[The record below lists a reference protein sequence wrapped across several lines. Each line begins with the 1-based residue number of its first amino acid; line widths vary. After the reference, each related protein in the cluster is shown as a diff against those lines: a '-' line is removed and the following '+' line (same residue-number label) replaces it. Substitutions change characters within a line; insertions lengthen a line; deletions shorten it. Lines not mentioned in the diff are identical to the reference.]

1 MEFNNNNNRIKC
13 EMWGKWEMGEGSLFR
28 NEDCHILFR
37 SSHWRCSVKKMFL
50 EILQNSQENTCT
62 RVSFLMERRLWH
74 RYFSVNFAKFS
85 KNIFFFRTPL
95 VDCFYILRLF
105 WRFLM
110 MRKRIHKN
118 LYVQGCRS
126 PGKPS
131 GAWPPNFLTTKLF
144 YC

>member
-1 MEFNNNNNRIKC
+1 MEFNNNNNRMKC
-13 EMWGKWEMGEGSLFR
+13 EMWRKWEMGEGSLSR
-28 NEDCHILFR
+28 NGDCHILFR

-62 RVSFLMERRLWH
+62 RVSFLMKRRLWH
-74 RYFSVNFAKFS
+74 RYFPVNFAKFS
-85 KNIFFFRTPL
+85 
-95 VDCFYILRLF
+95 YILRLF

-126 PGKPS
+126 PGEPR
-131 GAWPPNFLTTKLF
+131 GAWPPNFLTTKFF
-144 YC
+144 YY

>member
-1 MEFNNNNNRIKC
+1 
-13 EMWGKWEMGEGSLFR
+13 MWGKWEMGEGSLFR

-85 KNIFFFRTPL
+85 NNIFFSEHLWSTAFIYWGFSGDSSWCENGFIKTCTCKGVEARGNQAGPGPPT
-95 VDCFYILRLF
+95 F
-105 WRFLM
+105 WLLNFFIVNYNKKKL
-110 MRKRIHKN
+110 KN
-118 LYVQGCRS
+118 LQ
-126 PGKPS
+126 
-131 GAWPPNFLTTKLF
+131 F
-144 YC
+144 